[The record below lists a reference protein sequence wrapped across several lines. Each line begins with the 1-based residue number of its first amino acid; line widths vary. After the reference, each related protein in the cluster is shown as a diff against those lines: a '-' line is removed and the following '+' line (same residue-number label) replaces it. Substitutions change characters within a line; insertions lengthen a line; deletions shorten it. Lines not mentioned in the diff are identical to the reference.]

1 MTFIISAPVGEGA
14 GRAWR
19 VLCVRVSV
27 KARIK
32 VSAGATVSSGCSGG
46 RGASPKPSRAVVG
59 GTQLLVSR
67 GRGPPCVPVAWAS
80 PAGALLRRGGH
91 GEAAAGAS
99 QRDRRLGVSVSGLWS
114 RKQELLTP
122 ANAVLQER
130 VTRSSPHRGEGGTRP
145 RTPAGRIAE
154 SRPRRPRTTA
164 LPGAPGL
171 GRGGAGTDAHERDL
185 AALLKTVLVLG
196 RVMV

>member
-1 MTFIISAPVGEGA
+1 MGEGA

-32 VSAGATVSSGCSGG
+32 VSAGATVSSGCSGR
-46 RGASPKPSRAVVG
+46 RGASPKPSRVVVG
-59 GTQLLVSR
+59 GTQLLTSR

-91 GEAAAGAS
+91 SEAAAGAS

-114 RKQELLTP
+114 RKQELVTP

-145 RTPAGRIAE
+145 RTR
-154 SRPRRPRTTA
+154 
-164 LPGAPGL
+164 
-171 GRGGAGTDAHERDL
+171 RGGSLSHVPGGLARRLFPALRGSGGEERVQTL
-185 AALLKTVLVLG
+185 TSAI
-196 RVMV
+196 